1 MIYLPKIYDD
11 LRSNL
16 EKIAAES
23 PGWRVGDYQGIP
35 YLISPPVSADR
46 IIAGTVSWQSIVT
59 NPEALT

>member
-1 MIYLPKIYDD
+1 MIDLANIYGE

-23 PGWRVGDYQGIP
+23 PGWKVGDYQGIP
-35 YLISPPVSADR
+35 YLISPPVSTDQ
-46 IIAGTVSWQSIVT
+46 IVAGTVSWQSIVT